1 MAGDCS
7 LTLVTGVPDDD
18 PLKAGPPSA
27 ADRIISA
34 LNFAR
39 VAPPIG
45 AYRRIPGL
53 HVTATDM
60 AWHAG
65 YGPEVRGPAEAILLV
80 TAGRS
85 VALEDLSGPGVPAL
99 RRRMDG

>member
-1 MAGDCS
+1 MTCIRFDIWQQKIYVDRPRLAKGD
-7 LTLVTGVPDDD
+7 G
-18 PLKAGPPSA
+18 
-27 ADRIISA
+27 
-34 LNFAR
+34 
-39 VAPPIG
+39 PIG

-53 HVTATDM
+53 RVTATDM